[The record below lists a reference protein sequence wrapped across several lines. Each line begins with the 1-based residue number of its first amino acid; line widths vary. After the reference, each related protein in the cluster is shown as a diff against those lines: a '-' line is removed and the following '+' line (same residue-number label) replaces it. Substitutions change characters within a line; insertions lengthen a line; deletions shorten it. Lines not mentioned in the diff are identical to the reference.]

1 MSSLEETDKKNVNLD
16 EISIL
21 KEHIK
26 IVLTY
31 VSNLENRFEDMD
43 KTHNKFGENLSLIT
57 NKMLKK
63 INGDNKSLLE
73 IMNKE
78 NKSVRDDMKNLL
90 LYLRHIENNNN
101 SNKNMKSIEIKIKEL
116 NENND
121 FVIKA
126 VENNRN
132 YVDSLTKNLKKVAD
146 FIKESA
152 SVKLYDKLSKEL
164 EVVRYE
170 YSSLNTYDISEN
182 KTDSKLSLDDQY
194 RFNRFYDDL
203 RQLKRNHF
211 EILES
216 LKENNKCNGNIILEF
231 ENIKKNLQ
239 EKDEKIN
246 SLMRNTYVL
255 NDKFNFLENNFKT
268 ILNYVR
274 NLEHKVELLSLQKVK
289 DEVSN
294 EITSEMNKHK
304 NDNKNDKN
312 TTELNNGNI
321 SLSIEEI

>member
-31 VSNLENRFEDMD
+31 VSNLENRFEDMN

-57 NKMLKK
+57 NKILKK

-78 NKSVRDDMKNLL
+78 NKTVRDDMKNLL

-132 YVDSLTKNLKKVAD
+132 
-146 FIKESA
+146 
-152 SVKLYDKLSKEL
+152 
-164 EVVRYE
+164 
-170 YSSLNTYDISEN
+170 
-182 KTDSKLSLDDQY
+182 
-194 RFNRFYDDL
+194 
-203 RQLKRNHF
+203 
-211 EILES
+211 
-216 LKENNKCNGNIILEF
+216 
-231 ENIKKNLQ
+231 
-239 EKDEKIN
+239 
-246 SLMRNTYVL
+246 
-255 NDKFNFLENNFKT
+255 
-268 ILNYVR
+268 
-274 NLEHKVELLSLQKVK
+274 
-289 DEVSN
+289 
-294 EITSEMNKHK
+294 
-304 NDNKNDKN
+304 
-312 TTELNNGNI
+312 
-321 SLSIEEI
+321 